1 MKLVKNILPIAL
13 LTLIPTFIIW
23 AFFYFKVPEVN
34 NIPLPTNGMATI
46 VANYDGPL
54 YLVVAKSLYDNNAIK
69 TNFQFPLPVEYY
81 AAHFPLFPVLI
92 RGLGVITKNFA
103 YSMLAVTLLSSF
115 FALYFFHKLIS
126 DYVDNANAL
135 FLTAIFAIFPARWLI
150 VRSIGSPE
158 PLFIAAIIASVF
170 YFEKRKYFLAGI
182 FGAIATL
189 TKSPGI
195 LLFVTYLVASIIPQL
210 KSLATSKFTNWI
222 RAIDWKKYPIMLIPL
237 ALLFVF
243 GIYSI
248 QFKNFFAYFNSGDNI
263 HLMFPPFQIFNFTAP
278 WVGTFWLEEIIF
290 IYLFGALGLM
300 ELIKLRKWTIAS
312 FVGIFFTS
320 ILFVAHRDLMRYALP
335 IVPFLYVA
343 FSRYLVTK
351 EFKIAFLILI
361 IPTFLFALAF
371 IAGNVMPI
379 ANWGPLL

>member
-195 LLFVTYLVASIIPQL
+195 LLFLTYLVFSII
-210 KSLATSKFTNWI
+210 SV
-222 RAIDWKKYPIMLIPL
+222 Y
-237 ALLFVF
+237 
-243 GIYSI
+243 
-248 QFKNFFAYFNSGDNI
+248 
-263 HLMFPPFQIFNFTAP
+263 
-278 WVGTFWLEEIIF
+278 
-290 IYLFGALGLM
+290 
-300 ELIKLRKWTIAS
+300 LIKSANATK
-312 FVGIFFTS
+312 FPVMQNVIFLS
-320 ILFVAHRDLMRYALP
+320 
-335 IVPFLYVA
+335 
-343 FSRYLVTK
+343 
-351 EFKIAFLILI
+351 
-361 IPTFLFALAF
+361 
-371 IAGNVMPI
+371 
-379 ANWGPLL
+379 